1 MSSAPSG
8 SSVSAIA
15 VAEPLVSASAVEDE
29 AARGA
34 GVEAERIV
42 VVEDGFARRFGRFE
56 VRMFRSRHWPA
67 QADGPPPFP
76 GEIEAPLVP
85 PAPVSAWREGGS
97 WSIHLSHPDG
107 SVLVQGSA
115 GFEPGRLA
123 GVSAADVV
131 LGIGGL
137 SRSGRE
143 HAERYWREVVGAT
156 GARRV
161 WIAHWDDFTRPQGE
175 IVPFPRLVDDLGR
188 SVGWLAALAEASA
201 VRLEQLPFAEPVR
214 LAP

>member
-1 MSSAPSG
+1 MEEAWFQVEQSKYVTLVAFSALVALLSPLISKG
-8 SSVSAIA
+8 THRTFVISVWM
-15 VAEPLVSASAVEDE
+15 
-29 AARGA
+29 
-34 GVEAERIV
+34 
-42 VVEDGFARRFGRFE
+42 GFAGIGALLLGLAL
-56 VRMFRSRHWPA
+56 V
-67 QADGPPPFP
+67 GLCT
-76 GEIEAPLVP
+76 EAVLNGQVL
-85 PAPVSAWREGGS
+85 AWRFAWLPELGLEVG
-97 WSIHLSHPDG
+97 LRMDG
-107 SVLVQGSA
+107 
-115 GFEPGRLA
+115 LA
-123 GVSAADVV
+123 WLFTLLV

-175 IVPFPRLVDDLGR
+175 IAPFPRLVDDLGR